1 MNLLS
6 CCHRRQSLETSFP
19 RLNKQWSALTRTA
32 KCKFLMHNII
42 NAMARDWILPLHAC
56 TVRTAQQ
63 YQYACMCMVLI
74 ASAELVNY
82 FLYISVYPRA
92 TPSIPV
98 HICIAI

>member
-19 RLNKQWSALTRTA
+19 RLLIYKNKRWSALTRTA
-32 KCKFLMHNII
+32 KCIFLMHNII

-74 ASAELVNY
+74 ASAE
-82 FLYISVYPRA
+82 S
-92 TPSIPV
+92 
-98 HICIAI
+98 